1 MAKQFQKLVLLSQE
15 TCFIKIF
22 RGKKTN
28 ELNIDVNKWCAKKCT
43 LKILKT
49 NKNLCMFLIRNYGSS
64 KLSTSRILSS
74 FVLSIWQQVLTL
86 NMLLAGFLQAFS
98 LKLSAIT
105 LRSPLYTHW
114 IPSRTST
121 NIRQI
126 SNQCRVNCFA

>member
-1 MAKQFQKLVLLSQE
+1 MCKNKHSQ
-15 TCFIKIF
+15 
-22 RGKKTN
+22 
-28 ELNIDVNKWCAKKCT
+28 
-43 LKILKT
+43 KILKA
-49 NKNLCMFLIRNYGSS
+49 NKNLCMFLIRNYGSWTV
-64 KLSTSRILSS
+64 LASRIPSS
-74 FVLSIWQQVLTL
+74 FVLSTWQQVLSL
-86 NMLLAGFLQAFS
+86 KMLLAGLLQAFS